1 MCSINPNSAITKKP
15 TNKLLKTEK
24 RTKTILFLKWKRWFA
39 NHPTNPYKHLREYV
53 PVMDIA
59 HLLGYEPTTV
69 MSYLYAYKNKEKLEK
84 AKGYR
89 ILYIKHEIAPNG
101 KGDAKFLVTLKN
113 LIDFIVEQDYRDR
126 FYDTTP
132 HDDKDSNE

>member
-1 MCSINPNSAITKKP
+1 MKKDFKLSAIPKEPNNIISKNPTKS
-15 TNKLLKTEK
+15 
-24 RTKTILFLKWKRWFA
+24 ILFLKWKRWFA

-69 MSYLYAYKNKEKLEK
+69 MSYLYAYKNKEKLKK

-132 HDDKDSNE
+132 HDDKDNNE